1 MAGYATAK
9 KRQREAAKRERQQ
22 EKAARRAQ
30 RKQQQ
35 HEPRVPG
42 AEGED
47 PDLVGIVGG
56 PQPTKEENQ

>member
-30 RKQQQ
+30 RKQQ

-42 AEGED
+42 AEDED
-47 PDLVGIVGG
+47 PDLVGIVAG

>member
-30 RKQQQ
+30 RKQ

-47 PDLVGIVGG
+47 PDLAGIVAG

>member
-30 RKQQQ
+30 RKQQ
-35 HEPRVPG
+35 HEPRVAG

-47 PDLVGIVGG
+47 PDLVGIVAG
-56 PQPTKEENQ
+56 PQPTDEENQ

>member
-9 KRQREAAKRERQQ
+9 KRQREATQRERQQ

-35 HEPRVPG
+35 EPRVPG
-42 AEGED
+42 PEGED
-47 PDLVGIVGG
+47 PDLVGIVPG
-56 PQPTKEENQ
+56 PQPVKEEYE